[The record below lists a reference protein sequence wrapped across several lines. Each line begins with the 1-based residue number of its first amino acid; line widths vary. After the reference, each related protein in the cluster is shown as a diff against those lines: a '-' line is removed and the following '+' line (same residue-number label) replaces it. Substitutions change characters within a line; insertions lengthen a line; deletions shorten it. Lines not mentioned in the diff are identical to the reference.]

1 MKSELT
7 YYRINAGHLFKVF
20 IDLPIVCGTCDRS
33 PSLDL
38 TDHWFYFYTQRQGKS
53 KFMFE
58 YVHLRK
64 EKRKSVNQMRLK
76 FTKNILWYVL
86 RISCQIMVPVIRH
99 KVKFINLQC
108 AVSLLQ
114 NLSLLKLWGQVRSLF
129 CKKEFYVHE
138 NKTHFHIKGFTLN
151 LVLKQRFDATQK
163 WPIRPSGILRNWNKR
178 FIIF

>member
-1 MKSELT
+1 MG
-7 YYRINAGHLFKVF
+7 YAR
-20 IDLPIVCGTCDRS
+20 DRS

-38 TDHWFYFYTQRQGKS
+38 TDNSFYFYTQKQEKS

-76 FTKNILWYVL
+76 FTKSILWYVL
-86 RISCQIMVPVIRH
+86 RISCQIMVPVMRH
-99 KVKFINLQC
+99 KVKFINLQRS
-108 AVSLLQ
+108 VSVLQ
-114 NLSLLKLWGQVRSLF
+114 NLLLLKLWGQVRSLF

-151 LVLKQRFDATQK
+151 LVSKQRFYATQK
-163 WPIRPSGILRNWNKR
+163 WPIRRSGVLRNWNKR
-178 FIIF
+178 FTIF

>member
-20 IDLPIVCGTCDRS
+20 IDLPVVCGTCDRS

-86 RISCQIMVPVIRH
+86 RISCHIMVPVIRH

-114 NLSLLKLWGQVRSLF
+114 NLSLLKL
-129 CKKEFYVHE
+129 
-138 NKTHFHIKGFTLN
+138 
-151 LVLKQRFDATQK
+151 
-163 WPIRPSGILRNWNKR
+163 
-178 FIIF
+178 